1 MKCPFCK
8 CDPFH
13 YVDNGVGW
21 EPVAINCCEL
31 GIDLYHGSKRARRLM
46 RDMQNPSPR
55 AQARAMRVL
64 REEGMR
70 PEKKMRVKP

>member
-31 GIDLYHGSKRARRLM
+31 GIDLYHGSKERGVSCATCRIH
-46 RDMQNPSPR
+46 
-55 AQARAMRVL
+55 L
-64 REEGMR
+64 REPR
-70 PEKKMRVKP
+70 PGQCGYCAKRGCGLRRK